1 MKFISHLHQFGLFDK
16 KAGLASGRLHN
27 VIHNS
32 KMQEI
37 LLWFHLHPFS
47 VAEMIGIILES
58 EWYQNMIHLKYFKSL
73 KKNSVLSYT
82 SVNVDI
88 HNC

>member
-1 MKFISHLHQFGLFDK
+1 MKFISHLHQFGLSDK

-82 SVNVDI
+82 NVNVDI